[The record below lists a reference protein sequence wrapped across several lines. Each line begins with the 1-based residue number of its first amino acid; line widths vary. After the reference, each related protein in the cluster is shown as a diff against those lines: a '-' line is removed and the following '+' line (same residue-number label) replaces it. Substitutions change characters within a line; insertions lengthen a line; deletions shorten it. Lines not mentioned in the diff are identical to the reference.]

1 MSDNIKIIDKYRL
14 NDILHGEEDKEYELV
29 ATEHVETSDYFT
41 VNRIVIIDITN
52 RSYWAAFYERSHQDD
67 CNITWC
73 NTEGP
78 EVELYEVFPKVVS
91 HVVYVDTAPEDVPE
105 WEQGVYPE

>member
-1 MSDNIKIIDKYRL
+1 MSENIKIIDKYRL
-14 NDILHGEEDKEYELV
+14 NDILHGKEDKEYELV

-52 RSYWAAFYERSHQDD
+52 RSYWAAFYERSHRDD
-67 CNITWC
+67 CAITWC

-78 EVELYEVFPKVVS
+78 DVELYEVFPKVVS
-91 HVVYVDTAPEDVPE
+91 CIEYVEKDLEV
-105 WEQGVYPE
+105 